1 MRQWQNK
8 EPRDNFR
15 GSYIRKKNRRY
26 VDRTRGGTWKYLA
39 ATAALLGVFV
49 YAAVSL
55 VGYVRSSAAVQKTN
69 EEVRQVYAATTE
81 IPVTATPKAAA
92 VTPPPAATQIPV
104 QTGAPELLRA
114 YQQTSGEMLSQM
126 QRLREQNRDAVAW
139 LKIPGVVDLPVVYRD
154 NAYYLDHDF
163 YGAKSK
169 AGTLF
174 LDAAH
179 PLKADTQ
186 YLVIHGHNMNDGSMF
201 GTLSHYRSRGYMAQH
216 GKVYLTTL
224 YRQEEYEVVGVL
236 QLPTDARK
244 TGYVA
249 FAGTRKFDS
258 VGHFEAFVK
267 ELQEHA
273 LYWKQGAALAPHD
286 ALLALSTCY
295 EDERV
300 VVMCRRVKPQ

>member
-26 VDRTRGGTWKYLA
+26 ADRTRRISWKYFA
-39 ATAALLGVFV
+39 AMAALLGVFV

-55 VGYVRSSAAVQKTN
+55 AGYVRSSAAVQKTN

-81 IPVTATPKAAA
+81 IPVTATVKAAA

-104 QTGAPELLRA
+104 QTGAPELLRT

-126 QRLREQNRDAVAW
+126 RQLRAQNRDTAAW
-139 LKIPGVVDLPVVYRD
+139 LKIPGIVDLPVVYRD

-163 YGAKSK
+163 YGEKSK

-179 PLKADTQ
+179 PLKEDTQ

-236 QLPTDARK
+236 QLSTDVRSEDYA
-244 TGYVA
+244 A

-258 VGHFEAFVK
+258 VGHFEAFAK
-267 ELQEHA
+267 EIREHA
-273 LYWKQGAALAPHD
+273 LYWKQGAKLDPCD

-300 VVMCRRVKPQ
+300 VVICKRVLP

>member
-1 MRQWQNK
+1 MRRWDTK

-26 VDRTRGGTWKYLA
+26 ADRTRRISWKYFA
-39 ATAALLGVFV
+39 AMAALLGVFV

-55 VGYVRSSAAVQKTN
+55 AGYVRSSAAVKKTN
-69 EEVRQVYAATTE
+69 EEVRQVYALVTE
-81 IPVTATPKAAA
+81 TPAAETPKIAA
-92 VTPPPAATQIPV
+92 TPPPAATQIPA
-104 QTGAPELLRA
+104 QTSAPGLLRT

-126 QRLREQNRDAVAW
+126 RQLRAQNRDTAAW
-139 LKIPGVVDLPVVYRD
+139 LKIPGIVDLPVVYRD

-163 YGAKSK
+163 YGEKSN

-179 PLKADTQ
+179 PLKEDTQ

-267 ELQEHA
+267 EIREHA
-273 LYWKQGAALAPHD
+273 LYWKQGAKLDPCD

-295 EDERV
+295 EEERV